1 MVPLTQGP
9 KLKKEEQRMSRI
21 ERRKGTEQWA
31 IRKASLVMTLS
42 LLSAVSAAAGVI
54 GPEKA
59 SQVVTLT
66 NGNGSDPCPNGASN
80 WNAVRF
86 SPVAGTFS
94 IPAGQVLIVTEL
106 VLTVLHTEE
115 SSKNDLVAWLLSGPT
130 NINVVARQSMA
141 LDSGGLGGSTLTFPQ
156 GIPFKAGEVLCVENP
171 RIAGD
176 FTEAFAYGYLTRDN

>member
-1 MVPLTQGP
+1 
-9 KLKKEEQRMSRI
+9 
-21 ERRKGTEQWA
+21 
-31 IRKASLVMTLS
+31 MTLS
-42 LLSAVSAAAGVI
+42 LLSALSAAAGVI

-66 NGNGSDPCPNGASN
+66 NGNGSDPCPGQSN

-86 SPVAGTFS
+86 SPSEGTFS
-94 IPAGQVLIVTEL
+94 IPTGQVLVVTEL

-115 SSKNDLVAWLLSGPT
+115 ASKNDLVAWLNSGVA
-130 NINVVARQSMA
+130 NVVARQSMA
-141 LDSGGLGGSTLTFPQ
+141 LDSSGLGGSTLTFPQ

-176 FTEAFAYGYLTRDN
+176 FTEAFAYAYLTRDN